1 MSLGISILISIV
13 FSFFAGWFYVVAAT
27 IHPLKIVR
35 STFIYSFFLFLS
47 LLNFIYSI
55 FYGNWGFILAFNF
68 MFFILGYLVKSKLF
82 LSTKEN
88 LNLPEIYIEN
98 RNFKEHTAIIY
109 FTHGEPETYNP
120 IGWLNQFREFDE
132 QKVKFVPFVARTFF
146 IHSLRKKYLIAGKS
160 NHRAEHFR
168 MMKAVGKL
176 VELEGRTKTRFYM
189 AFLDDRPCMKEAV
202 IKAINEGAKRIIISN
217 VFLTVSS
224 HTVCG
229 YHMISSLE
237 CEKKYGVQVAFTEPL
252 WNSDYLKQA
261 FVEKVN
267 ENMGKTNKEKVAIAL
282 IGYGQPDEWDKT
294 FPTQTEQEI
303 IFREKIMEKFVEDG
317 YKPENLGMAW
327 MDFKKP
333 NIIDL
338 LNSYNYKNIEK
349 IYYFAAAI
357 SADSLIS
364 QVLIPEKIEKYP
376 FPNHVEAINM
386 GAWDEHPLVI
396 QAIKEKID
404 NVLIERK
411 SYQFVEK

>member
-1 MSLGISILISIV
+1 LNPSLVISIAIF
-13 FSFFAGWFYVVAAT
+13 FSFLAGWFYVIAAT
-27 IHPLKIVR
+27 IHPLKIFKTTLV
-35 STFIYSFFLFLS
+35 YSLFLFLS
-47 LLNFIYSI
+47 ILNFVFSI
-55 FYGNWGFILAFNF
+55 FYGYWILILALNF
-68 MFFILGYLVKSKLF
+68 LFFVLGYLIKSKLF
-82 LSTKEN
+82 LSTKEEI
-88 LNLPEIYIEN
+88 NLPVINTEN
-98 RNFKEHTAIIY
+98 LNFKEHTAIIY
-109 FTHGEPETYNP
+109 FTHGEPEIYDP

-168 MMKAVGKL
+168 MMRAVEKL
-176 VELEGRTKTRFYM
+176 VEVEGRIKTRFYM
-189 AFLDDRPCMKEAV
+189 AFLDDRPCVEEAV
-202 IKAINEGAKRIIISN
+202 IKAINEGAKQIIISN

-224 HTVCG
+224 HTACG
-229 YHMISSLE
+229 YHMINSLD
-237 CEKKYGVQVAFTEPL
+237 CEKKYGVKVIFTEPL
-252 WNSDYLKQA
+252 WNSEYLKQA

-267 ENMGKTNKEKVAIAL
+267 EHIGEANKSNVAIAL

-303 IFREKIMEKFVEDG
+303 IFREKIIEKFVEDG

-338 LNSYNYKNIEK
+338 LNNFNYKNIEK

-376 FPNHVEAINM
+376 FPKHVQTINM
-386 GAWDEHPLVI
+386 GAWDEHSLVI

-404 NVLIERK
+404 NVLIEINP
-411 SYQFVEK
+411 Y